1 MKDLQLLLGNLSKDN
16 GNDDTR
22 KQRSDWL
29 NEEK

>member
-1 MKDLQLLLGNLSKDN
+1 MKDLQLLLGSLSMDN

-22 KQRSDWL
+22 KQSDWL